1 MTESPHL
8 AAEHEQLV
16 HRMACRIIAS
26 ALGHR
31 AASGP
36 EELPDEAAAFPVMGS
51 FVTLKRSGHL
61 RACCGVLGV
70 TMTLGD
76 AVRNA
81 ALRTAT
87 EDSRFPTISLT
98 ELPYL
103 QVDVSLLHNFQTVEQ
118 RGEARVQAVEVGR
131 HGLQIRREG
140 AAGLLLPSVATEHG
154 YQSEEFLRQ
163 VCLKAGL
170 PATAWEDDNATL
182 QTFETRSIAGPFE
195 MSADDATPQPASLVT
210 AEDLGKLIQSCGM
223 NLSAILQGATP
234 TYFVQGCGD
243 GNVNALTLS
252 LTAAGAESLHVFR
265 MSMRPGMPLQSTM
278 FGLTEAAAGMLRS
291 GQWRAQG
298 EVRLSLAILYDPAMH
313 GSTAEPDL
321 RGIEPS
327 RRALFVVEGSR
338 SAWCFD
344 PSLEPDE
351 LLRRAM
357 EAGGIRSSA
366 TASVFSFSAQCTEPQ
381 ITVSNSPRGAAGPA
395 VRPPA
400 VAGTFYPA
408 QPGAL
413 AQMLDQ
419 FLSEEP
425 VDKQRWPA
433 VMVPH
438 AGLVYSGQIAARVF
452 QRVEFPDTAIILCPK
467 HTRLGVDVAVAPHQ
481 EWSIPGGSV
490 LGDADLAR
498 ELAESIPGWELDAAA
513 HRQEHAI
520 EVQLPLLARLAPK
533 TRIVAVSIGG
543 IVDYERCREFG
554 MALARVLEKRAE
566 RPLLIISSDMNHYAA
581 DAENRRL
588 DEIALEALM
597 QLNPES
603 AFHAVADRGITMCGL
618 RPATIA
624 METLKQLGGLT
635 RCERV
640 AYATSADVT
649 GDRTRVV
656 GYAGLL
662 FA

>member
-1 MTESPHL
+1 M
-8 AAEHEQLV
+8 
-16 HRMACRIIAS
+16 AS
-26 ALGHR
+26 ALGYR
-31 AASGP
+31 AAG
-36 EELPDEAAAFPVMGS
+36 EQEVLPAEVADLPVMGA
-51 FVTLKRSGHL
+51 FVTLKRSGRL

-70 TMTLGD
+70 PMPLSD

-87 EDSRFPTISLT
+87 EDSRFPTISPT
-98 ELPYL
+98 ELPFQQL
-103 QVDVSLLHNFQTVEQ
+103 EVSLLHNFQTVEQ
-118 RGEARVQAVEVGR
+118 RGGARVQAVEVGR

-140 AAGLLLPSVATEHG
+140 AAGLLLPGVAVENG

-170 PATAWEDDNATL
+170 PATAWEDGHATL
-182 QTFETRSIAGPFE
+182 QTFETLSMTGPFAVP
-195 MSADDATPQPASLVT
+195 STGSWPQPASLVT
-210 AEDLGKLIQSCGM
+210 AEDLNKLIHTCGM

-234 TYFVQGCGD
+234 SYFIQGCGD
-243 GNVNALTLS
+243 GNVNAVTLL
-252 LTAAGAESLHVFR
+252 LTAAGAEPLHVFR
-265 MSMRPGMPLQSTM
+265 LSMRPGMPLQSSL
-278 FGLTEAAAGMLRS
+278 FSLTEAVAGMLRS

-298 EVRLSLAILYDPAMH
+298 EVRMSLALLYDPAMH
-313 GSTAEPDL
+313 GTTADPDL
-321 RGIEPS
+321 RGIDPS

-338 SAWCFD
+338 SAWSFD
-344 PSLEPDE
+344 PTMTPDQ
-351 LLRRAM
+351 LLRNAM
-357 EAGGIRSSA
+357 DAGGIRSSS
-366 TASVFSFSAQCTEPQ
+366 TASVFSFSAQCTEPRV
-381 ITVSNSPRGAAGPA
+381 TVSNSPRGAAGPA

-413 AQMLDQ
+413 AQMLDK
-419 FLSEEP
+419 FLSGEP
-425 VDKQRWPA
+425 VERRRWPA

-438 AGLVYSGQIAARVF
+438 AGLVYSGRIAASVF

-467 HTRLGVDVAVAPHQ
+467 HTRLGVDLAVAPHR
-481 EWSIPGGSV
+481 EWSFPGGV
-490 LGDADLAR
+490 VAGDADLAR

-543 IVDYERCREFG
+543 SADYERCREFAV
-554 MALARVLEKRAE
+554 ALARVLEKREE
-566 RPLLIISSDMNHYAA
+566 RPLLIISSDMNHYAS

-588 DEIALEALM
+588 DEIALSALT

-603 AFHAVADRGITMCGL
+603 AYRAVADRGITMCGL

-635 RCERV
+635 HCERV